1 MRSSIVY
8 ERFLWFEQ
16 QAKARRYPN
25 ARTLATEFEIS
36 EKTAQRNIAFMR
48 DRLGCPVEY
57 DQQRRGYYY
66 TDHTF
71 SLSGITLSSADLMAL
86 IIARDLLRNV
96 AGRTIGSNISHAVE
110 KIAATL
116 KTHGAESIGAGQTVS
131 LRFIEHSLV
140 CEHIFKTVLEGCLK
154 KRSLELAYDS
164 PARPGST
171 LRTVDPYHLYN
182 YMGNWHLLARCHL
195 RKEYRNFHLSR
206 INAVR
211 LLKAPFAMQKDFD
224 PDSYFAS
231 SFGIFKAWKTQTVTL
246 RFSSEKVRWIAGQIW
261 HPHQKETL
269 RKDGSLDISFPA
281 AAFPELLM
289 EVLKHGAGVEVVKPK
304 ELRDMVR
311 AEAEKIHTQYKS
323 AQAV

>member
-16 QAKARRYPN
+16 QAKALRYPN
-25 ARTLATEFEIS
+25 ARTLAAEFEIS

-57 DQQRRGYYY
+57 DQQRKGYYY
-66 TDHTF
+66 TDQAF

-116 KTHGAESIGAGQTVS
+116 TTHGAGSIGAGQTIS
-131 LRFIEHSLV
+131 LRFIEQSPV
-140 CEHIFKTVLEGCLK
+140 KEHIFKTILEGCLK
-154 KRSLELAYDS
+154 QRSLELVYDS

-171 LRTVDPYHLYN
+171 RRTVDPYHLYN

-195 RKEYRNFHLSR
+195 RNEYRNFHLSR
-206 INAVR
+206 VSAAH
-211 LLKAPFAMQKDFD
+211 LLKAPFVLKKGFD
-224 PDSYFAS
+224 PDRYFAS
-231 SFGIFKAWKTQTVTL
+231 SFGIFKAWETQTVTL
-246 RFSSEKVRWIAGQIW
+246 RFSPEKVRWIAGQIW
-261 HPHQKETL
+261 HPHQKEMR

-311 AEAEKIHTQYKS
+311 AEAKKIHDLYKT
-323 AQAV
+323 A